1 MRPHAQIFSCLFY
14 TTWRLRLSAKNNIK
28 IKTLHWI
35 NMLCGVRKQVS
46 LYLSHPY
53 LSLSLI
59 RDGQLKPFRA
69 TVWSIL
75 SQDLPKESERK
86 RGLYLW
92 SHSFSV
98 PGERAAIER
107 FVLTFHAGLSS
118 CFIALW
124 HCVVWLWVMR
134 GWRGMDRVSGW
145 ERGVWDLSGSATAG
159 SSITEGRRRP
169 QEGGN
174 LNNTA

>member
-1 MRPHAQIFSCLFY
+1 MFAGEQPDSLSKMRKCVERGGES
-14 TTWRLRLSAKNNIK
+14 LS
-28 IKTLHWI
+28 
-35 NMLCGVRKQVS
+35 VS
-46 LYLSHPY
+46 LSHPY
-53 LSLSLI
+53 LLLSLI

-69 TVWSIL
+69 TAWSIP
-75 SQDLPKESERK
+75 SKDLPKESERK

-98 PGERAAIER
+98 PRERAAIER

-124 HCVVWLWVMR
+124 HGVVWLWVMR

-145 ERGVWDLSGSATAG
+145 ERGVWDLSGSAAAG
-159 SSITEGRRRP
+159 SSITARRRRP
-169 QEGGN
+169 QEGSN
-174 LNNTA
+174 LKNAS

>member
-1 MRPHAQIFSCLFY
+1 MRKCVERGDES
-14 TTWRLRLSAKNNIK
+14 LS
-28 IKTLHWI
+28 L
-35 NMLCGVRKQVS
+35 S
-46 LYLSHPY
+46 LSYPY
-53 LSLSLI
+53 LLLSLI

-69 TVWSIL
+69 TVWSIPCL
-75 SQDLPKESERK
+75 DLPKESERK

-124 HCVVWLWVMR
+124 HSVVWLWVMR
-134 GWRGMDRVSGW
+134 GWRGTDEREESGIS
-145 ERGVWDLSGSATAG
+145 RAPPLQGAPLRR
-159 SSITEGRRRP
+159 EGDEHKRRAIWRTP
-169 QEGGN
+169 RN
-174 LNNTA
+174 LQTPG